1 MSASLSSKTSPIMDF
16 FSHRAGVDSMH
27 VASPRVLKRV
37 AHMHTKVENYLFP
50 SDQVNTGMDTKN
62 VQS

>member
-1 MSASLSSKTSPIMDF
+1 MDF
-16 FSHRAGVDSMH
+16 FSRRAGVDSMH

>member
-16 FSHRAGVDSMH
+16 FSRRAGVD
-27 VASPRVLKRV
+27 SPRVLKRV

>member
-16 FSHRAGVDSMH
+16 FSRRAGVDSMH